1 MEQQAQ
7 SLKHIG
13 RFQSHREADFTKGET
28 HTSHRHYRENRIF
41 PSTPNTAACLKANI
55 RTYLRRRA
63 EEISRVHTAGK
74 ACVAVGIVKIEIGSD
89 VEAVSY
95 LDSVRSRC
103 LYSKLALKNIITN
116 SVFQKASVLYCRG
129 ARSQNARRAVGRTE
143 SLGQRVRSAKE

>member
-1 MEQQAQ
+1 MQQQAH

-13 RFQSHREADFTKGET
+13 RFQSHGEVDLAKGET

-63 EEISRVHTAGK
+63 EEISRVHSAGK
-74 ACVAVGIVKIEIGSD
+74 RNVIVVKIYIGSD
-89 VEAVSY
+89 IKTVTY

-129 ARSQNARRAVGRTE
+129 ARSQNARRAVGRTV